1 MDVTALL
8 MKTKALISTT
18 ARYFCNRILCFWFKI
33 IFCKKKKKNRAEKLA
48 TEKIWNWMVL
58 DMEERQDC
66 NPTKAFDRFHEK
78 VTPIE
83 VGRRDGA
90 SYIFKGNQNKN

>member
-1 MDVTALL
+1 MF
-8 MKTKALISTT
+8 LIQD
-18 ARYFCNRILCFWFKI
+18 YILQ
-33 IFCKKKKKNRAEKLA
+33 KKKKNRAEKLA
-48 TEKIWNWMVL
+48 TEKIWYWMVL

-78 VTPIE
+78 VK

-90 SYIFKGNQNKN
+90 SYIRKGNQNKN